1 VPSGLF
7 AIQLSIWETER
18 AHARFSSRKHEEKEE
33 PMRVF
38 ECGSLVPGCEW
49 HTRADEDAEVIRRTV
64 EHMRTAHGETLIRE
78 TMVQNIRQRI
88 HADNDETSKVA

>member
-1 VPSGLF
+1 
-7 AIQLSIWETER
+7 
-18 AHARFSSRKHEEKEE
+18 
-33 PMRVF
+33 MRVF

-88 HADNDETSKVA
+88 RADKDETSKVA